1 MQGCGVTG
9 RGGVGVPAP
18 TRPTPPRGKRR
29 SPWLWIPTTASY
41 GKQHEMQYG
50 MSPQN
55 KCNLPGDRFGRHVTR
70 STLFW
75 QNYTRST
82 AKATLEMSGQF
93 QQPVSKSSRDYLT
106 RAFHSASM
114 KKRVL
119 SRVECFLSS
128 DPINSGWLKPRRWEN
143 FTSLES
149 ACVQPEYKLPIRKHA
164 DCKAEQY
171 EITGSPLNPS
181 DVPAESVRI
190 GDTNE
195 TSPWWQE
202 FPKRWTIVLLCFF
215 AFLLCN
221 MDRVN
226 MSIAILPLSS
236 EFSWNPATVGLIQS
250 SFFWGYLLTQILGGI
265 WADRFGGKVVLGFG
279 VVWWSLATILTP
291 IAAKIGLPCLLTMRA
306 FMGIG
311 EGVAMPAMNN
321 ILSKWIPVSER
332 SRSLALVYS
341 GMYLGSVTGLAL
353 SPLLISKFGWPSV
366 FYAFGSLGSVWF
378 LLWQSKAHSSPND
391 DPEIS
396 KAEKRHILAGGTFKE
411 PVTSIPWRLILSKAP
426 VWALIISHFCHN
438 WGTFILLT
446 WMPTYY
452 NQVLK
457 FNLTESGL
465 LCVLPW
471 LTMAVFANI
480 GGWIADTLVQRG
492 VSITNVRKIMQSI
505 GFLGPA
511 LFLTL
516 LSKVQTPTMA
526 VLCMACSQGSDAFS
540 QSGLYSNHQDIG
552 PRYAG
557 VLLGLSN
564 TAGVLAG
571 VFGTAATGYI
581 LQKGSWDSVFKV
593 AVVLYIVGTVVWNV
607 FSTGEKVL
615 E

>member
-9 RGGVGVPAP
+9 RGGVVVPSP
-18 TRPTPPRGKRR
+18 TRPTLPQAKRR
-29 SPWLWIPTTASY
+29 SPWLLIPTTASY
-41 GKQHEMQYG
+41 GKQHEMKYVT
-50 MSPQN
+50 SPQS
-55 KCNLPGDRFGRHVTR
+55 KCNLPGERFGRHV
-70 STLFW
+70 
-75 QNYTRST
+75 TRST

-93 QQPVSKSSRDYLT
+93 QQPVSESSRDYLT
-106 RAFHSASM
+106 RAFHSAST
-114 KKRVL
+114 KRRVL

-149 ACVQPEYKLPIRKHA
+149 ACVQPEYKIPIRTRA

-171 EITGSPLNPS
+171 EITGSPLSPS
-181 DVPAESVRI
+181 DVPSEAVRI

-226 MSIAILPLSS
+226 MSIAILPMSS
-236 EFSWNPATVGLIQS
+236 EFGWNPATVGLIQS

-291 IAAKIGLPCLLTMRA
+291 LAAKIGLPCLLTMRA

-366 FYAFGSLGSVWF
+366 FYAFGSIGSVWF
-378 LLWQSKAHSSPND
+378 ALWQSKAHSSPDD

-396 KAEKRHILAGGTFKE
+396 KAEKRHILGGGTFKE

-516 LSKVQTPTMA
+516 LSKVQTPAMA

-552 PRYAG
+552 PRYA
-557 VLLGLSN
+557 VCTHVHIPHNASSLL
-564 TAGVLAG
+564 LAG
-571 VFGTAATGYI
+571 YFLDYPTLLACLQEFLALLPLAT
-581 LQKGSWDSVFKV
+581 FFRKV
-593 AVVLYIVGTVVWNV
+593 LGTVCLRWLLYC
-607 FSTGEKVL
+607 T
-615 E
+615 

>member
-9 RGGVGVPAP
+9 RGGVGVPLP
-18 TRPTPPRGKRR
+18 TRPTPPQGKRR

-41 GKQHEMQYG
+41 GKQHEMKYCTSLQ
-50 MSPQN
+50 
-55 KCNLPGDRFGRHVTR
+55 KCNLPGERFGQHVTR

-75 QNYTRST
+75 LQNYTSST

-93 QQPVSKSSRDYLT
+93 QQPVSASSRDYLT
-106 RAFHSASM
+106 RAFHSAST
-114 KKRVL
+114 KRVL

-181 DVPAESVRI
+181 DVPAEAVRI
-190 GDTNE
+190 GDKNE
-195 TSPWWQE
+195 ISPWWKE
-202 FPKRWTIVLLCFF
+202 FPKRWTIVLLCFS

-226 MSIAILPLSS
+226 MSIAILPMSS

-341 GMYLGSVTGLAL
+341 GMYLGSVTGLAF

-378 LLWQSKAHSSPND
+378 ALWQSKAHSSPND
-391 DPEIS
+391 DPGIS
-396 KAEKRHILAGGTFKE
+396 KAEKKHILAGGTFKE

-516 LSKVQTPTMA
+516 LSKVRTPAMA